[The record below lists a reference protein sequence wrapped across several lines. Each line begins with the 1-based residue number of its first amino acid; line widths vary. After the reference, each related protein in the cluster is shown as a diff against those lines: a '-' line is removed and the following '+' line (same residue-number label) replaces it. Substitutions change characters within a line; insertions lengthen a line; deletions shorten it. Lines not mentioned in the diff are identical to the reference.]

1 MLNEAGQ
8 SQRDGGGFPRGSPI
22 EGQTH
27 TDREQAAGCWGG
39 RMEVRV
45 MGTDFQFCKMKR
57 VLEMMVVMVA
67 QQPE

>member
-1 MLNEAGQ
+1 MVVIPPVGAL
-8 SQRDGGGFPRGSPI
+8 SRGRPT
-22 EGQTH
+22 QTES
-27 TDREQAAGCWGG
+27 RLQAAGEG